1 MKYTFRVKPTG
12 ERRRWPRRYG
22 YCLSLGP
29 HFAPA
34 LYEFWAV
41 DDAEAR
47 KIGEELIRERHERI
61 QNEAARERANTVDV
75 EIDD

>member
-1 MKYTFRVKPTG
+1 MKYTFRVEPTG
-12 ERRRWPRRYG
+12 ARKRWPRRYK
-22 YCLSLGP
+22 YCLTLGP
-29 HFAPA
+29 YFVDA
-34 LYEFWAV
+34 LYGFWAV

-47 KIGEELIRERHERI
+47 KIGEELIRARHERI